1 MTYKPM
7 VRDYMTTEVD
17 YISSDS
23 TVDEAIKKFISSPHE
38 NFPVVKDGEVV
49 GFLTSKQ
56 LLKNYKNPDKKIRD
70 ILKKKRKLIVARPDL
85 SLDDA
90 ARILFRYGYR
100 KLPVIDENGKL
111 VGIISTIDILRSHIE
126 RATPE
131 KVNMVKNLLED
142 EYKIRVNVFR
152 YLVPVNKLHPTQSKI
167 YADELEGRE
176 YELKRGLAEPIIVV
190 KRRSYYVLVDGH
202 HRAIAA
208 LKLGIKEL
216 MAHVLEMNPEIELR
230 MERAAREKNLITL
243 NDVEI
248 MDYVQHPL
256 VEITTKL
263 VDRDNNLPKEIEN
276 QKKN

>member
-17 YISSDS
+17 YIPSDS

-190 KRRSYYVLVDGH
+190 KRRNYYVLVDGH

-230 MERAAREKNLITL
+230 MERVAREKNLITL